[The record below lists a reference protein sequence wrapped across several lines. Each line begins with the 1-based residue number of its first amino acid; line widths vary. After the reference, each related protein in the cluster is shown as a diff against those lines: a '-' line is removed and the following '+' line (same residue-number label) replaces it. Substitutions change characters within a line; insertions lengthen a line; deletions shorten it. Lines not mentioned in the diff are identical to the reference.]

1 MTTEQKNITVEAT
14 INAPVETVWQCW
26 TEPKHIV
33 NWNNA
38 SDDWHTT
45 EATNDLKIGGK
56 FSSIMAAKDGSFS
69 FDFWGIYDAVE
80 THKLIAYTLGD
91 GRDVTISFSQKDNQ
105 TTVTEIFEPEDENT
119 IELQKGGWQAILD
132 NFKKYVETLE

>member
-1 MTTEQKNITVEAT
+1 MTTQLPNITVEST
-14 INAPVETVWQCW
+14 INAPIETVWQCW

-80 THKLIAYTLGD
+80 THKLITYTLGD
-91 GRDVTISFSQKDNQ
+91 GRDVQIVFNQNGNQ
-105 TTVTEIFEPEDENT
+105 TTVTEVFEPEDENS

-132 NFKKYVETLE
+132 NFKKHVETQI

>member
-14 INAPVETVWQCW
+14 INAPIETVWQCW

-80 THKLIAYTLGD
+80 THKLLAYTLGD
-91 GRDVTISFSQKDNQ
+91 GRDVTISFSQNGNQ

-132 NFKKYVETLE
+132 NFKKYVETI

>member
-1 MTTEQKNITVEAT
+1 MTIEQSNITVEAI

-69 FDFWGIYDAVE
+69 FDFWGIYDVVE
-80 THKLIAYTLGD
+80 THKLLAYTLGD
-91 GRDVTISFSQKDNQ
+91 GRDVTISFSKNGNQ
-105 TTVTEIFEPEDENT
+105 TTVTEVFEPEDQNS

-132 NFKKYVETLE
+132 NFKKYVESL

>member
-80 THKLIAYTLGD
+80 THKLLAYTLGD
-91 GRDVTISFSQKDNQ
+91 GRDVTISFSKKGNQ

-132 NFKKYVETLE
+132 NFKKYVEAI

>member
-1 MTTEQKNITVEAT
+1 MTTEQSKITVEAT
-14 INAPVETVWQCW
+14 INAPIETVWACW
-26 TEPKHIV
+26 TQPIHITH
-33 NWNNA
+33 WNNA

-45 EATNDLKIGGK
+45 EATNDLQIGGK

-91 GRDVTISFSQKDNQ
+91 GRDVQILFTLKGNQ
-105 TTVTEIFEPEDENT
+105 TTVTEVFEPEDENP
-119 IELQKGGWQAILD
+119 IELQKGGWQAILN
-132 NFKKYVETLE
+132 NFKKYVESL

>member
-14 INAPVETVWQCW
+14 INAPIETVWQCW
-26 TEPKHIV
+26 TEPKHITH
-33 NWNNA
+33 WNNA

-91 GRDVTISFSQKDNQ
+91 GRDVTISFSKKDNQ
-105 TTVTEIFEPEDENT
+105 TTVTEVFEPEDENS

-132 NFKKYVETLE
+132 NFKKYVETL

>member
-1 MTTEQKNITVEAT
+1 MSSTNITVEAT

-26 TEPKHIV
+26 TQPQHIML
-33 NWNNA
+33 WNNA

-45 EATNDLKIGGK
+45 EATNDLQIGGK

-80 THKLIAYTLGD
+80 THKLITYTLGD
-91 GRDVTISFSQKDNQ
+91 GRDVQIVFNQNGNQ
-105 TTVTEIFEPEDENT
+105 TTVTEVFEPEDENS

-132 NFKKYVETLE
+132 NFKKHVETQI

>member
-1 MTTEQKNITVEAT
+1 MTAEQKNITVEAT
-14 INAPVETVWQCW
+14 INAPIETVWQCW

-91 GRDVTISFSQKDNQ
+91 GRDVTISFSIKGNQ
-105 TTVTEIFEPEDENT
+105 TAVTEIFEPEDENT

-132 NFKKYVETLE
+132 NFKKYVETI

>member
-1 MTTEQKNITVEAT
+1 MTTEQKNITVKAT
-14 INAPVETVWQCW
+14 INAPVETAWQCW

-45 EATNDLKIGGK
+45 EATNDLTIGGK
-56 FSSIMAAKDGSFS
+56 FSSIMGAKDGSFS

-91 GRDVTISFSQKDNQ
+91 GRDVQILFTPNGNQ
-105 TTVTEIFEPEDENT
+105 TTVTEVFEPEDQNT

-132 NFKKYVETLE
+132 NFKKYVESL

>member
-1 MTTEQKNITVEAT
+1 MTIEQSNITVEAI

-69 FDFWGIYDAVE
+69 FDFWGIYDVVE
-80 THKLIAYTLGD
+80 THKLLAYTLGD
-91 GRDVTISFSQKDNQ
+91 GRDVTISFSKNGNQ
-105 TTVTEIFEPEDENT
+105 TTVTEVFEPEDQNS
-119 IELQKGGWQAILD
+119 IELQKGGWQAILN
-132 NFKKYVETLE
+132 NFKKYVESL

>member
-14 INAPVETVWQCW
+14 INAPIETVWQCW

-80 THKLIAYTLGD
+80 THKLLAYTLGD
-91 GRDVTISFSQKDNQ
+91 GRDVTISFSKKGNQ

-132 NFKKYVETLE
+132 NFKKYVEAI

>member
-1 MTTEQKNITVEAT
+1 MSIEHSNITVEAL
-14 INAPVETVWQCW
+14 INAPLETVWQCW
-26 TEPKHIV
+26 TQPKHIV

-80 THKLIAYTLGD
+80 IHKLLAYTLGD
-91 GRDVTISFSQKDNQ
+91 GRDVTISFSQNGNQ
-105 TTVTEIFEPEDENT
+105 TVLTEVFEPEDENT

-132 NFKKYVETLE
+132 NFKKYVETL

>member
-1 MTTEQKNITVEAT
+1 MTTQLPNITVEST
-14 INAPVETVWQCW
+14 INAPIETVWQCW

-45 EATNDLKIGGK
+45 EATNDLQIGGK

-69 FDFWGIYDAVE
+69 FDFWGIYDAIE
-80 THKLIAYTLGD
+80 THKTLAYTLGD
-91 GRDVTISFSQKDNQ
+91 GRDVTISFSKNGNQ
-105 TTVTEIFEPEDENT
+105 TTVTEVFEPEDENT

-132 NFKKYVETLE
+132 NFKKYVETL

>member
-1 MTTEQKNITVEAT
+1 MSIEQLNITVEAT
-14 INAPVETVWQCW
+14 VNAPVATVWQCW

-69 FDFWGIYDAVE
+69 FDFWGIYDAIE
-80 THKLIAYTLGD
+80 THKLLAYTLGD
-91 GRDVTISFSQKDNQ
+91 GRDVTISFSKNGNL
-105 TTVTEIFEPEDENT
+105 TTVTEVFEPEDENT

-132 NFKKYVETLE
+132 NFKKYVETL

>member
-1 MTTEQKNITVEAT
+1 MSPTNITVEAI

-105 TTVTEIFEPEDENT
+105 TMVTEVFEPEDENT
-119 IELQKGGWQAILD
+119 IELQKGGWQAILN
-132 NFKKYVETLE
+132 NFKKYVESL